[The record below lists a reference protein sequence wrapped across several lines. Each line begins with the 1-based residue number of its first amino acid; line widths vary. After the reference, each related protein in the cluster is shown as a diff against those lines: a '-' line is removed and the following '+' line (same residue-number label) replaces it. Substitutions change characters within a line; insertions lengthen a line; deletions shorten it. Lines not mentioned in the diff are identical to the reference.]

1 MSEVEMKDSK
11 KIGGNTLADPSPNTK
26 SKRDQA
32 TKREKSGLAELTV
45 YLGSSTMEK
54 LALIYQHQYERTW
67 FITEKEKKDIE
78 GIASVLSYCIDQC
91 FDKVKGF
98 QAEREQYGTC
108 LPPANTPIS
117 QQIMRLHQVVTFRFN
132 RLNDEERCHIRIR
145 SVTQFM
151 KDERYPAL
159 GELDGRGVKGKVEWC
174 NDDIETLLDIEKVA
188 ALIKKH
194 NISKSE

>member
-26 SKRDQA
+26 SKRNQA
-32 TKREKSGLAELTV
+32 TKREKSGLAELKV

-54 LALIYQHQYERTW
+54 LALIYEHQYERTW
-67 FITEKEKKDIE
+67 FITKKKKKDIE
-78 GIASVLSYCIDQC
+78 GIASVLSYCIEQC

-98 QAEREQYGTC
+98 QAARQQYGAR
-108 LPPANTPIS
+108 LPPANTPVS
-117 QQIMRLHQVVTFRFN
+117 QKIVRLHQVITFRFN
-132 RLNDEERCHIRIR
+132 RLNDKDPRQARIR
-145 SVTQFM
+145 SMAQFM
-151 KDERYPAL
+151 MAKRYTAL
-159 GELDGRGVKGKVEWC
+159 GVLDGRGVKGKLEWS